1 MEVEALLNAMAGA
14 AMACTDCVALHL
26 VGGAVRDQQQ
36 GQPLAELRD
45 LDFVVEGSAVALGE
59 LLVSSHGGELSSHE
73 RFGTATWL
81 GPLWGTPIDLVSAR
95 RERYP
100 EPGQLP
106 VVEAGS
112 LEDDLRRRDF
122 TINSIAWRVA
132 PGERGQLCDPS
143 GGLDDLRAGVLR
155 IHQSGSIHDDAT
167 RILRLAR
174 LAVRFDLE
182 PDETT
187 AVALAEALS
196 SGSLDLVSGDRL
208 WAEWLL
214 LCAEPSPARVLSWMV
229 ERGIMD
235 ALVPGMATRSLA
247 ALKRGLAEST
257 AARPWRPL
265 QSLAIVLDGVDPAL
279 AAERFGLQGAQASSL
294 RRLAA
299 VVGDLLTALLAS
311 RADDELESLLRH
323 SDEQERALL
332 VAADPAAADA
342 VLRYEN
348 HIVTLEPLL
357 RGDELLAAGMEEG
370 QALGE
375 ALRRVRVGQ
384 LRGDL
389 RTPEEALKWLGL
401 D

>member
-1 MEVEALLNAMAGA
+1 M
-14 AMACTDCVALHL
+14 
-26 VGGAVRDQQQ
+26 
-36 GQPLAELRD
+36 
-45 LDFVVEGSAVALGE
+45 VEGSAVALGE

-106 VVEAGS
+106 VVETGT
-112 LEDDLRRRDF
+112 LEDDLCRRDF
-122 TINSIAWRVA
+122 TINSIASRVA

-143 GGLDDLRAGVLR
+143 GGLDDLRDGVLR
-155 IHQSGSIHDDAT
+155 IHHSGSFHDDAT

-214 LCAEPSPARVLSWMV
+214 LCAEPAPARVLSWMV
-229 ERGIMD
+229 ERGITHS
-235 ALVPGMATRSLA
+235 LVPGMATGSLS
-247 ALKRGLAEST
+247 ALKRGLVASSD
-257 AARPWRPL
+257 ARPWRPL
-265 QSLAIVLDGVDPAL
+265 QSLAMVLDGVDPAL
-279 AAERFGLQGAQASSL
+279 AVERFGLQGAQASSL

-299 VVGDLLTALLAS
+299 VVGDRLNPLLAS
-311 RADDELESLLRH
+311 GADDEVEGVLRH

-332 VAADPAAADA
+332 VAADPAAEDA
-342 VLRYEN
+342 VRRYEG
-348 HIVTLEPLL
+348 HILTLEPLL
-357 RGDELLAAGMEEG
+357 RGEDLLAAGMQQG

-375 ALRRVRVGQ
+375 ALRRVRVAQ

-389 RTPEEALKWLGL
+389 TTSEGALKWLGL
-401 D
+401 G